1 MVHYAADP
9 EPTDSKP
16 AEPLLSVGL
25 FTTFVIAA
33 IALLISFGVPL
44 SDKQQSAILALV
56 AAAAPLVTALIG
68 RLRVYSPRTV
78 ARLLDEARR
87 RPPNRPTT

>member
-1 MVHYAADP
+1 MAHYAPDP

-16 AEPLLSVGL
+16 AEPLLAVGL
-25 FTTFVIAA
+25 FTALLVAA
-33 IALLISFGVPL
+33 FGLLISFGVPL
-44 SDKQQSAILALV
+44 SDSQQSAILGLV
-56 AAAAPLVTALIG
+56 AAAAPLITALIG

-87 RPPNRPTT
+87 RPK